1 MQAARYIPTQTGT
14 GKERS
19 LVPGLALMGV
29 AVLVAIFAV
38 IFTSDSLAAYPNLHL
53 VPWLI
58 GLGLLMAV
66 PLVYLH
72 YRGRLTFVDPLV
84 FATLS
89 YFFPAF
95 VVGGLSFALG
105 LSRPSFENLIQDPQY
120 NLPLTIVLVG
130 LGYAGLATGYLLPIG
145 AKLGGWIADILPKA
159 DYKPDSLLFPGV
171 LLLLA
176 GLANTILAFVL
187 GRFGYQRAT
196 EFTSY
201 DGLIFFTTL
210 FWVQASVLL
219 WSVIFRKSKLDFIVI
234 PIIGVLLFTSLTK
247 FLYSG
252 SRGNIIQI
260 FLIITFS
267 FILSGRRVSVK
278 QGVIA
283 GLLLTVGLTVGMIY
297 GTTFRNVKGTEDAQS
312 AEQYTEN
319 IFAAVEQV
327 GRSDV
332 YDTLTFGAVN
342 FAERIDVLSTLAV
355 VVSNYEELAPY
366 EEIYGLSNNIWVDL
380 STFMIPRV
388 IWPDKPVVADPR
400 KYSDLYFD
408 YSGSSYAITPIGDL
422 LRNYGII
429 GIPIGMF
436 VLGFL
441 LRLFYRSLIEGQQP
455 IVWRVTLFFMLLTSV
470 SYEGF
475 YGTIIPVFFKIG
487 FISVIGILVV
497 NMIAKR
503 IETGSIKGIS
513 ASS

>member
-1 MQAARYIPTQTGT
+1 MQAARYIPTQIGT

-19 LVPGLALMGV
+19 LLPGLALMGV
-29 AVLVAIFAV
+29 AVLVGFLAIL
-38 IFTSDSLAAYPNLHL
+38 FTSDSLDAYPNLHL
-53 VPWLI
+53 VPWLL
-58 GLGLLMAV
+58 GLGIVMAS
-66 PLVYLH
+66 PLVFLY
-72 YRGRLTFVDPLV
+72 YQGRLTFIDPLV
-84 FATLS
+84 FGTLS

-105 LSRPSFENLIQDPQY
+105 LSKPTFEALIQDPAY
-120 NLPLTIVLVG
+120 TFPLTISLVG
-130 LGYAGLATGYLLPIG
+130 LGYAGLAAGYLLPVG
-145 AKLGGWIADILPKA
+145 AKVGGWVSGWLPKA
-159 DYKPDSLLFPGV
+159 EYSPDSLLLPGV
-171 LLLLA
+171 ILLFV

-187 GRFGYQRAT
+187 GRFGYQRAE

-201 DGLIFFTTL
+201 DGLIYFTTL

-219 WSVIFRKSKLDFIVI
+219 WSVIFRKKKLDLILV
-234 PIIGVLLFTSLTK
+234 PVIGVLLITSITK

-252 SRGNIIQI
+252 SRGNIIQV

-267 FILSGRRVSVK
+267 FILSGRRVTVR
-278 QGVIA
+278 QGVMA
-283 GLLLTVGLTVGMIY
+283 GLLLAVGLMIGMIY
-297 GTTFRNVKGTEDAQS
+297 GTTFRSVKGTEDAQS
-312 AEQYTEN
+312 AEQYTQN
-319 IFAAVEQV
+319 IFAAVDQV
-327 GRSDV
+327 GRGDI

-366 EEIYGLSNNIWVDL
+366 EEIYGLNDNIWVDL
-380 STFMIPRV
+380 TTFAIPRV

-429 GIPIGMF
+429 GIPVGMF
-436 VLGFL
+436 VLGLL
-441 LRLFYRSLIEGQQP
+441 LRLFYRSLIEGQKP
-455 IVWRVTLFFMLLTSV
+455 TIWRITLFFMLLTSV

-497 NMIAKR
+497 NVIAKR
-503 IETGSIKGIS
+503 IETGRIS
-513 ASS
+513 A

>member
-1 MQAARYIPTQTGT
+1 MQAAGHISGRRYPE
-14 GKERS
+14 KERS
-19 LVPGLALMGV
+19 FLPGIALMALSVVVG
-29 AVLVAIFAV
+29 LLTIL
-38 IFTSDSLAAYPNLHL
+38 FTSDSVEGYPNLHL
-53 VPWLI
+53 VPWLL

-66 PLVYLH
+66 PLVYL
-72 YRGRLTFVDPLV
+72 YYQGRFTFVDPLV

-105 LSRPSFENLIQDPQY
+105 FSRPSFSSLIQDPQY
-120 NLPLTIVLVG
+120 TLPLTVSFVA
-130 LGYAGLATGYLLPIG
+130 LGFAGLAAGYLLPVG
-145 AKLGGWIADILPKA
+145 AKLGSWISNVLPKA
-159 DYKPDSLLFPGV
+159 DYSPDSLILPGV
-171 LLLLA
+171 LLLLS
-176 GLANTILAFVL
+176 GVANTIVAFIL
-187 GRFGYQRAT
+187 GRFGYQRAN

-219 WSVIFRKSKLDFIVI
+219 WSVIFRRRKWDVVIV
-234 PIIGVLLFTSLTK
+234 PIVAVLAFTSLTK

-260 FLIITFS
+260 FLILTFS
-267 FILSGRRVSVK
+267 FILSGRRFSVK
-278 QGVIA
+278 QGTIA
-283 GLLLTVGLTVGMIY
+283 GLLLAVGLTIGMIY
-297 GTTFRNVKGTEDAQS
+297 GTTFRNVKGNEETQS

-319 IFAAVEQV
+319 IFQAVDQV

-332 YDTLTFGAVN
+332 FDTLTFGAVN

-366 EEIYGLSNNIWVDL
+366 EELYGLSDNIWVDL
-380 STFMIPRV
+380 TTFMIPRV

-408 YSGSSYAITPIGDL
+408 YAGSSYAITPIGDL
-422 LRNYGII
+422 LRNFGVI

-436 VLGFL
+436 VLGML
-441 LRLFYRSLIEGQQP
+441 LRLIYRSLIEGQTPP
-455 IVWRVTLFFMLLTSV
+455 IWRITLYFMLLTSV

-487 FISVIGILVV
+487 FTAVIGILIV
-497 NMIAKR
+497 NIIAKR
-503 IETGSIKGIS
+503 IETGRIG
-513 ASS
+513 A